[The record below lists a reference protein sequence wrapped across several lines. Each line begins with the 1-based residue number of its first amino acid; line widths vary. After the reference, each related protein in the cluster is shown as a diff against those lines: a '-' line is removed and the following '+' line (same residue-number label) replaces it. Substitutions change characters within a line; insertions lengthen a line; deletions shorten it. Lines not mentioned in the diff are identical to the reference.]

1 MKIYHVLDENS
12 DIVPQSDKEKIALLK
27 LVETGKFVENIGV
40 RDGQFFIIPENAV
53 DNVYLDYKAAMLRID
68 TAFKMKMDHRTF
80 EQKTME
86 FHNKKAE
93 VMRRLMEMPR

>member
-1 MKIYHVLDENS
+1 MKVYHVLDENS
-12 DIVPQSDKEKIALLK
+12 DIVPKSDKEKIAILK
-27 LVETGKFVENIGV
+27 LVDSGKFVDNVGV

-68 TAFKMKMDHRTF
+68 KTFQNKMDHRTF

-93 VMRRLMEMPR
+93 VMRRLLEMPR